1 MSGKKEKSYIIN
13 IRGIT
18 PELRA
23 NMAKST
29 IIDRYHG
36 LVKSQNEWILRAIA
50 EKSAL
55 TLKKRMIE

>member
-1 MSGKKEKSYIIN
+1 MKKKSYIIN

-23 NMAKST
+23 NMARST

-36 LVKSQNEWILRAIA
+36 LVKSQNEWILAAIR
-50 EKSAL
+50 EKAAL
-55 TLKKRMIE
+55 TLKKRMLE